1 MILPTTSS
9 VSWVE
14 RYEALRR
21 HVIEGC
27 QILESE
33 PLSLIL
39 WLAQGMAGWMRHWAE
54 AVVVAPSLA
63 VVPRA
68 LPFTVTSPWQK
79 QLTLLLAQITVQ
91 RLYPAP
97 RL

>member
-1 MILPTTSS
+1 MSLPITSS

-21 HVIEGC
+21 HVMAGC

-63 VVPRA
+63 VVPCG